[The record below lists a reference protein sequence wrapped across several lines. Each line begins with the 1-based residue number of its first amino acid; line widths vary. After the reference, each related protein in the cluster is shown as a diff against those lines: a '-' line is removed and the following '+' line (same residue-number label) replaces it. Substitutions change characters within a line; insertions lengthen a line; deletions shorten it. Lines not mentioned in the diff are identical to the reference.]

1 MRLYETITR
10 LDQDA
15 DALRRGRY
23 GVIEAQDGRFQRV
36 VLRPYPKFAS
46 VPQAALLGGWLH
58 GHLHGDRCLLYYN
71 QPRRFSNFLV
81 LKYIQ
86 SSQDGSLASLNRV
99 LETLDEIAR
108 LKKSDAL
115 LCDVANWRISTAM
128 MTRWGWQPHC
138 PSIWHRHFIKRFY
151 GSYSPP
157 VGLVASSREMAAV

>member
-10 LDQDA
+10 LDQGA

-46 VPQAALLGGWLH
+46 VPQVVLLGGLLH

-151 GSYSPP
+151 GAYDPP
-157 VGLVASSREMAAV
+157 VGLVGVSREMAAV